1 MKYPILLLAVLT
13 LACQRF
19 DYYGE
24 AFSTNQ
30 VESAESVLAAL
41 ASGEDSVVTTFR
53 AEVAGVCQ
61 KKGCWMELDMGN
73 EQTALVRFKDYGFFV
88 PFDAAGEEAIVRGVV
103 KVDTLSVEWL
113 KHQAFDA
120 GKSDSIIALIT
131 EPEVSI
137 SVIAT
142 GVALPEVEVF
152 EEEIREEAEEVSA
165 ASPVEAV

>member
-1 MKYPILLLAVLT
+1 
-13 LACQRF
+13 
-19 DYYGE
+19 
-24 AFSTNQ
+24 
-30 VESAESVLAAL
+30 
-41 ASGEDSVVTTFR
+41 
-53 AEVAGVCQ
+53 
-61 KKGCWMELDMGN
+61 MGN

-103 KVDTLSVEWL
+103 KVETLSVEWL

-152 EEEIREEAEEVSA
+152 EEEIREEAEEVSE